1 MNKVRN
7 RRIYFF
13 LPVPLLSFLYI
24 VPVWKISLGIPQY
37 PKEVFIRIHIDR
49 LENGS
54 EKAIEILNVLNK
66 SIGMKSIDPEIIPEL
81 RLFPWLLGGLIFMGL
96 VAAAMKHPL
105 YRVAWTGLLI
115 IAILAAIADFNLWLF
130 DYGHDLS
137 ADAPIKIDGGSFQ
150 PPLIGTKVIANFA
163 VRSVPLAGAWIA
175 TASLL
180 SALFLALFENREP

>member
-1 MNKVRN
+1 MNKVRYI
-7 RRIYFF
+7 RIYFF
-13 LPVPLLSFLYI
+13 LPVVLLSCLYI

-37 PKEVFIRIHIDR
+37 PREVFIRIHIDR

-66 SIGMKSIDPEIIPEL
+66 SIGMKPIDPVIIPEL
-81 RLFPWLLGGLIFMGL
+81 RLFPWLLGGLIFLGL

-105 YRVAWTGLLI
+105 YRVAWTGLLL
-115 IAILAAIADFNLWLF
+115 IAFMAAIADFYLWLF

-137 ADAPIKIDGGSFQ
+137 ADAPIKINGSSFQ

-163 VRSVPLAGAWIA
+163 VRSIPLAGAWIA
-175 TASLL
+175 GASLL
-180 SALFLALFENREP
+180 LALFIAFLENRKS